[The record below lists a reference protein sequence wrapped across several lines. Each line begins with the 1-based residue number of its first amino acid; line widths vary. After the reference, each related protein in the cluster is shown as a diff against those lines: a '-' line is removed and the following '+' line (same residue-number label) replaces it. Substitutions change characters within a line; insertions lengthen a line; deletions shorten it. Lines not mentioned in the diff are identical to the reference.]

1 LFLLL
6 WWLALFA
13 WWIVLAGTSWAM
25 LAAGAGVALL
35 GSLLA
40 LAIRRRGLV
49 NLSVLKAPLA
59 IARALLLQLA
69 GVRHP
74 SSAYREFF
82 FPAEG
87 DERSRPG
94 RHRP

>member
-1 LFLLL
+1 
-6 WWLALFA
+6 
-13 WWIVLAGTSWAM
+13 
-25 LAAGAGVALL
+25 
-35 GSLLA
+35 
-40 LAIRRRGLV
+40 
-49 NLSVLKAPLA
+49 LA